1 MRAIAMNINRGDG
14 YKWPLG
20 RIIIRANFKTKTIK
34 I

>member
-1 MRAIAMNINRGDG
+1 MAINEG
-14 YKWPLG
+14 YSHEWPLG